1 MSALQVRV
9 LFGFVLLALSA
20 SCLSAAEPAAPI
32 GAAPGVEWSP
42 NLKAAHKLAVR
53 DNKPLLLVFGA
64 DWCHFCKK
72 LENESL
78 AHPAL
83 ANYINTTYV
92 PVHLDFDKDERAR
105 EILKVER
112 LPCTI
117 LVTKD
122 AEILDRFE
130 GYMPAAEVY
139 RKLAAAKQ
147 VHMQLVEAAG
157 TATVR

>member
-1 MSALQVRV
+1 MAMIQMRV
-9 LFGFVLLALSA
+9 LFGAVLLAVCA
-20 SCLSAAEPAAPI
+20 TCLEAAEPAT
-32 GAAPGVEWSP
+32 GPGVAWSP
-42 NLKAAHKLAVR
+42 NLKAAHGVAVR

-64 DWCHFCKK
+64 EWCHFCKK
-72 LENESL
+72 LEQESL

-83 ANYINTTYV
+83 ARYINDTYV
-92 PVHLDFDKDERAR
+92 PVHLDYDKDERAR

-112 LPCTI
+112 LPCTV

-130 GYMPAAEVY
+130 GYLPPAELY
-139 RKLAAAKQ
+139 RKLSAAKQ
-147 VHMQLVEAAG
+147 VHLKLVEAGG